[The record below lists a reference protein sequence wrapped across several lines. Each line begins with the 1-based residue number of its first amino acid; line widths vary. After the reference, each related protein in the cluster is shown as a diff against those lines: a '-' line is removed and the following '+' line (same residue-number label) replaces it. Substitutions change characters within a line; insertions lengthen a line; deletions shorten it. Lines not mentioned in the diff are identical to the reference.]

1 MLTRAN
7 RAHARTETPSR
18 YHSSLQVL
26 VLQYESIC
34 IHTGTGPVPVR
45 VYVPV
50 SYPFPVTDRHQSPV
64 PVPRRTMPAS
74 TCKIDVPEDPASLL
88 SPPLERPLDVG
99 PWGADYVRALR
110 HSHRWQ
116 FSPINTTNDGW
127 AAAIRASQFG
137 NCSRLLLVEDDLVK
151 AGLGFTAKIWTA
163 ALLVAMRDNR
173 VLMEVRMVRPNA
185 TVEVKHNLTMV
196 RQHPFERPRWCDR
209 EPYTLQCLYMPWT
222 HCQLPPADATVIRPG
237 GRPLKVNKWPHNEPY
252 VITGLGRIHRQG
264 IFWHGAKSAATRE
277 AGRFLFRPRPWITA
291 AADCVMREAGLEP
304 RGFINVH
311 IRHSVEKQAEGARLG
326 VSLPG
331 LDAYES
337 LGLALS
343 KDAGTRK
350 LFVQTASPVA
360 LLRAIS
366 FSAQHQFH
374 LFYTNNSRSE
384 NDAWGGWKGGSEMEQ
399 AAVAAINAHIGSKAL
414 VTVSPELSLWTNFL
428 LFSFGEDG
436 QRIASKSVCCP
447 LEHCRGSITRG
458 GSHMLSLCASPEL
471 LAPGKL
477 QETHNTCRMRAEK
490 GVAAHEPA

>member
-1 MLTRAN
+1 MA
-7 RAHARTETPSR
+7 A
-18 YHSSLQVL
+18 
-26 VLQYESIC
+26 
-34 IHTGTGPVPVR
+34 
-45 VYVPV
+45 
-50 SYPFPVTDRHQSPV
+50 
-64 PVPRRTMPAS
+64 AS
-74 TCKIDVPEDPASLL
+74 TCRIDVPEDPASLL
-88 SPPLERPLDVG
+88 GPPLQRPLDVG
-99 PWGADYVRALR
+99 QWGPGHVGALR
-110 HSHRWQ
+110 HAHRWQ
-116 FSPINTTNDGW
+116 FSPTNATNDGW

-137 NCSRLLLVEDDLVK
+137 NCDRLLLVEDDLVK
-151 AGLGFTAKIWTA
+151 AGLGFTAKIWAA

-185 TVEVKHNLTMV
+185 TAVVTTHNLTKI

-209 EPYTLQCLYMPWT
+209 EPFTLQCLYMPWT
-222 HCQLPPADATVIRPG
+222 HCRLPPADATVIRPG
-237 GRPLKVNKWPHNEPY
+237 GRPLKVSKWPHDEPY

-264 IFWHGAKSAATRE
+264 VFWHGARSSATRE

-291 AADCVMREAGLEP
+291 TADCVMRDAGLEP
-304 RGFINVH
+304 RRFINMH

-331 LDAYES
+331 LDAYDSVGWS
-337 LGLALS
+337 LL

-366 FSAQHQFH
+366 FSAQHQ
-374 LFYTNNSRSE
+374 LQLSYTNNSRSE

-428 LFSFGEDG
+428 SFSFGEDG

-447 LEHCRGSITRG
+447 LERCKGTATRG
-458 GSHMLSLCASPEL
+458 GSHMLNLCASPAL
-471 LAPGKL
+471 FAPGRL
-477 QETHNTCRMRAEK
+477 TETHSACRWRAEK
-490 GVAAHEPA
+490 GGDSHESSG